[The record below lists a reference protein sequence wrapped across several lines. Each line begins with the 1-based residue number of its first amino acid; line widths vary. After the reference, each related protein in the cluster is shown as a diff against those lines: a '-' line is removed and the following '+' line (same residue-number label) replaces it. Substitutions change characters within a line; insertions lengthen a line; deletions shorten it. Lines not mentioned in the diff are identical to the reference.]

1 MTYFFFD
8 KKICVLAFDVFNS
21 LLKTNFSTIYLFI
34 KCSSF
39 TYQLVEAEYKSN
51 YLTKINDTIMPAP
64 LPFSYFLKP
73 ENMLIKIHLANF
85 RWRRNIKNFF
95 CKELSKISEAH
106 EQ

>member
-1 MTYFFFD
+1 
-8 KKICVLAFDVFNS
+8 
-21 LLKTNFSTIYLFI
+21 
-34 KCSSF
+34 
-39 TYQLVEAEYKSN
+39 
-51 YLTKINDTIMPAP
+51 MPAP

-106 EQ
+106 EL

>member
-1 MTYFFFD
+1 
-8 KKICVLAFDVFNS
+8 
-21 LLKTNFSTIYLFI
+21 
-34 KCSSF
+34 
-39 TYQLVEAEYKSN
+39 
-51 YLTKINDTIMPAP
+51 MPAP

-106 EQ
+106 EQQKFVEKKAFNSSDFLHKEKPP